1 MARARQKLEEEGS
14 DSSSLVAQS
23 AFSVMMGAQLV
34 RQRVSSSEMT
44 QAQEELRLLRSRLAA
59 TEERMEERRLGLGP
73 KKLRAAE
80 AEWDA
85 RIQRVGPRLAENM
98 SDLKKISMSA
108 VSRRR

>member
-23 AFSVMMGAQLV
+23 AFSVMMGAQLA
-34 RQRVSSSEMT
+34 RQRVSSEMT